1 MMRFFF
7 FVILYV
13 IAVLLGFERRGR
25 YDEWMMRKPHMQAR
39 LHIFAQECVL
49 YNQDSVPDEERDEL
63 LPPSTIDALAWNS
76 ALAMRAVEE
85 RQAEL
90 DRQLAGLGSEPS
102 GDSGSPDAVA
112 VDPVDP
118 GSGDR
123 GVLEEGVPVD
133 EEHADATTS
142 FHVPDAAS
150 VEALPPED
158 PYAGEPVPSADSAPL
173 PDAPVDLS
181 GYPAAEAEA
190 VAGSDPAALA
200 GDLALEDVAGAPGA
214 DADDPALS
222 VLAELGDDLPVDGD
236 DPDYGGPVDE
246 PSAEPPSEP
255 PALPVRPSAAAP
267 EPARGGGAY
276 AGLVAAVASQQ
287 GADTAGEGG
296 DPARGPSDGSSA
308 LVDVV
313 LDETGAVVSGDAVDV
328 GDASDPAGGSG
339 DPAGESGDLMEGP
352 SDSVPDLAY
361 ASLPPGV
368 GAPRQDQP
376 PEPAPEAVSAS
387 ADEHGGA
394 VTDAVGDPE
403 PVDVSP
409 APSAPVPR
417 RAGAPAPSSASARLL
432 ARQRAAQR
440 ADEERAA
447 AEVVGEAD
455 ENLANLGP
463 GVSFTPARS
472 RRGPAPGGG

>member
-7 FVILYV
+7 FVILYFV
-13 IAVLLGFERRGR
+13 AVLLGFERRGR

-102 GDSGSPDAVA
+102 GDSGSPDAVVA
-112 VDPVDP
+112 DPVDS
-118 GSGDR
+118 GSGDPD
-123 GVLEEGVPVD
+123 VLEEGVPVD
-133 EEHADATTS
+133 EEHADAITS

-150 VEALPPED
+150 VEALPPDD
-158 PYAGEPVPSADSAPL
+158 PYTGEPVPSADSAPL

-190 VAGSDPAALA
+190 VAGSEPAALA
-200 GDLALEDVAGAPGA
+200 GDWALDDVAAASGA

-246 PSAEPPSEP
+246 PSAELPSEP
-255 PALPVRPSAAAP
+255 SALPVRPSAAPP

-276 AGLVAAVASQQ
+276 AGLVAAVAGRQ

-296 DPARGPSDGSSA
+296 DPAPGSSDGSSA

-313 LDETGAVVSGDAVDV
+313 LDETGAV

-339 DPAGESGDLMEGP
+339 YPAGESGDLTDGP

-376 PEPAPEAVSAS
+376 PEPASEAVSAS

-394 VTDAVGDPE
+394 VAEAVGDPE

-409 APSAPVPR
+409 APSAAAPR

-440 ADEERAA
+440 VEEERAA

-463 GVSFTPARS
+463 GATFTPARS